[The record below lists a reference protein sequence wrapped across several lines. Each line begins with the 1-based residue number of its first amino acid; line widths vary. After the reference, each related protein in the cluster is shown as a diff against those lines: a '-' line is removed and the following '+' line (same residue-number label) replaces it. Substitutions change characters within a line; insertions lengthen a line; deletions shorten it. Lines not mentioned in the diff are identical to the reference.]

1 MSIGGAPARPVQM
14 PCGIDGALDWRR
26 HNWAAMQD
34 SLFASLRTSSWGY
47 GPRVTA
53 ATITAVGDNYVGTAL
68 APNGRVWATPFSAT
82 GGLVF
87 DANNNRTSVLGSFG
101 GSLQFTSCVL
111 MNDGR
116 IFVIPRASATARIV
130 DLENR
135 IVTTPSPTFPGGNAY
150 TGGCLIDG
158 GRRIYLS
165 PGVRTTASIYDISRD
180 ALFTPAGTFAPNTGT
195 STAASSYC
203 LLLPDGRVLVAP
215 FADTVCIYD
224 PVSDSLFKSSL
235 ALGGSNYFGAVLL
248 PGGDE
253 VLIMQGNATSMLLYD
268 WRRDTARTVA
278 GAIPAVGQLAPDG
291 TVLLLQRGGSSPFTA
306 RVYSP
311 LTGRVTTLTETFAGS
326 TPSAGIHV
334 LPDGRIVSM
343 PRSDAGIYTYG
354 AKGQSLD
361 GNVPLSPF
369 FNHR

>member
-1 MSIGGAPARPVQM
+1 MSIGGAPARPVQA
-14 PCGIDGALDWRR
+14 PGGIDGALDWRR
-26 HNWAAMQD
+26 HNWAAIQD
-34 SLFASLRTSSWGY
+34 SLYGSLRLNNWGY
-47 GPRVTA
+47 GSRVTA

-68 APNGRVWATPFSAT
+68 APNGQVWATPFSAT

-87 DANNNRTSVLGSFG
+87 DANNNRTFVLGSFG
-101 GSLQFTSCVL
+101 GSLNFTSCVL

-116 IFVIPRASATARIV
+116 VFVIPRASSTARIV

-150 TGGCLIDG
+150 VGGCLIDG
-158 GRRIYLS
+158 GRRIYLA
-165 PGVRTTASIYDISRD
+165 PGVRSTAGIYDIQRD
-180 ALFTPAGTFAPNTGT
+180 ALLTPSGTFSFDAGTSSAAT
-195 STAASSYC
+195 SAAI
-203 LLLPDGRVLVAP
+203 LLPDGRVFCAP
-215 FADTVCIYD
+215 FSGTAAIYD
-224 PVSDSLFKSSL
+224 PVTDSLRTSSL
-235 ALGGSNYFGAVLL
+235 SLGGNNYFGAVLL
-248 PGGDE
+248 PNGDE
-253 VLIMQGNATSMLLYD
+253 LLILQNNATSNILYD

-278 GAIPAVGQLAPDG
+278 GAMPAVGQLAPDG
-291 TVLLLQRGGSSPFTA
+291 TVLLLQRGGSAPFTA

-311 LTGRVTTLTETFAGS
+311 LTGRVTTLTETFSGS